1 MSSVPLIQA
10 KTNGHIW
17 S

>member
-10 KTNGHIW
+10 KTNWHIW